1 MEEKIEIIETK
12 VNPSELEE
20 KSFSLAVLLM
30 LFISYEGGAVAK
42 PSLYNSDQVPV
53 WGPHQPRS
61 GGTINLEFELA
72 ELLQKLRLD
81 RPAVAG
87 QKDVLG

>member
-1 MEEKIEIIETK
+1 
-12 VNPSELEE
+12 
-20 KSFSLAVLLM
+20 M

-42 PSLYNSDQVPV
+42 PSV